1 MIAGTLTLWAAALVL
16 GLLVVRRAGRP
27 AAMAASEEAG
37 DQFTTLFL
45 RLIAA
50 IVFAGFA
57 AALLPETLI
66 ARLLGAQSGMAGV
79 ALAIVLGAVMP
90 GGLFVAFPIAAA
102 AWRLGVGPVQMVAF
116 ITAWSTLALHRVIA
130 FEVPLIGGRLA
141 AVRLTASLVLPLVAA
156 ALSAALLLVLPTPG
170 A

>member
-1 MIAGTLTLWAAALVL
+1 MIAGTLSLWAVALAL
-16 GLLVVRRAGRP
+16 GLMLARQRGQP
-27 AAMAASEEAG
+27 AVAAATAEAG
-37 DQFTTLFL
+37 DQFLTLLF
-45 RLIAA
+45 RLAAA

-66 ARLLGAQSGMAGV
+66 GRLLGEQSGGVGV

-130 FEVPLIGGRLA
+130 LEVPLIGGRFA
-141 AVRLTASLVLPLVAA
+141 AVRLTSSLALPLVAA
-156 ALSAALLLVLPTPG
+156 GLSALLLLVLPAPRP
-170 A
+170 